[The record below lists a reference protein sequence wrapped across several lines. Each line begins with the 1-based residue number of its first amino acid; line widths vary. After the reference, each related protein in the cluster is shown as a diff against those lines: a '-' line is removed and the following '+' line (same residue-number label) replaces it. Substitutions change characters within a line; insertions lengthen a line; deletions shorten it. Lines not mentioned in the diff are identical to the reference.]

1 MVHALVPVRYPP
13 PVEVPP
19 DVDGEEE
26 REEVR
31 VAVADGGV
39 DGGVAVLETEWKL
52 MCGLLCILFN
62 INISSEDDACMKTTA
77 TMPQNYG
84 IPLHTRY
91 LIPTAA
97 IPRSPP

>member
-39 DGGVAVLETEWKL
+39 DGGVAVLETERKL
-52 MCGLLCILFN
+52 MCGQPRIFL
-62 INISSEDDACMKTTA
+62 
-77 TMPQNYG
+77 P
-84 IPLHTRY
+84 
-91 LIPTAA
+91 AA
-97 IPRSPP
+97 KPSGPRTVRVVVVVVVVGWGGAV